1 MSPKKKLKP
10 TEFKSRILAKD
21 MRWKYLDD
29 KDRYISENPA
39 PKYKFSLIGAG
50 MMGIEH
56 ISVCHLEGRSEI
68 TGIFDTNKRVIKVNK
83 LLAARDTGKRM
94 KVYDTLEEA
103 VSDPEVDGL
112 IVSSPNYTHIDVA
125 RVIAKLGKDKHVY
138 MEKPMATT
146 VEDAWEMTQIAKE
159 HEKNGKVF
167 QIGLQ
172 YRYKSI
178 YQETIH
184 EVFERQSVGN
194 IKIINIT
201 KHRIPF
207 LDKVNQWN
215 KFNRFS
221 GGTIVEKCCHYL
233 DMLNFFAKSKPK
245 KVFATGT
252 QAVNYKN
259 LKYGEKSEKS
269 DILDNS
275 TAIIEYENG
284 IQAAFQ
290 LIMFAPQTYE
300 EVTISGDRG
309 RVRAY
314 SNHDFL
320 DNTIPKSM
328 IEVYRGENHASR
340 ISHLNFPN
348 FVEKAGHGGGSF
360 YMFIKFMDKI
370 EGKSTLDG
378 VPKIATVEEGLWSII
393 LASAI
398 QESIE
403 TGEPVIIKEF
413 LKSKGIPKL

>member
-1 MSPKKKLKP
+1 MTPKKKLKP

-21 MRWKYLDD
+21 MRWKYLEDN
-29 KDRYISENPA
+29 DRYLSENPA
-39 PKYKFSLIGAG
+39 PKYRFNIIGAG

-56 ISVCHLEGRSEI
+56 IQVCHIEGRSEVH
-68 TGIFDTNKRVIKVNK
+68 GIYDPSKRVIKINK
-83 LLAARDTGKRM
+83 LLAARDTGKRL
-94 KVYDTLEEA
+94 KVYQTLEEA
-103 VSDPEVDGL
+103 ISDPEVDGL
-112 IVSSPNYTHIDVA
+112 IVSSPNYTHIDIA
-125 RVIAKLGKDKHVY
+125 RVISKIGKDKHIY

-146 VEDAWEMTQIAKE
+146 VEDAWEMTQIAKK

-172 YRYKSI
+172 YRYKSL
-178 YQETIH
+178 YQEAIH
-184 EVFERQSVGN
+184 EAFERQSVGN

-215 KFNRFS
+215 KFNKFS

-233 DMLNFFAKSKPK
+233 DMLSYFTKSKPK
-245 KVFATGT
+245 KVYAIGT
-252 QAVNYKN
+252 QAVNYKKLN
-259 LKYGEKSEKS
+259 YEGKKS
-269 DILDNS
+269 DILDNAMA
-275 TAIIEYENG
+275 TIEYENG
-284 IQAAFQ
+284 IQAGFN
-290 LIMFAPQTYE
+290 LVMFAPQTYE
-300 EVTISGDRG
+300 EVTICGDRG
-309 RVRAY
+309 RLRAF

-320 DNTIPKSM
+320 NNSIPKSM

-340 ISHLNFPN
+340 IAEINFPD
-348 FVEKAGHGGGSF
+348 FVENKGHGGASF
-360 YMFIKFMDKI
+360 YMFIKFIDKI

-378 VPKIATVEEGLWSII
+378 VPEIATVEEGLWSII

-413 LKSKGIPKL
+413 LKVSGIPKI